1 MIRVA
6 VQNTFD
12 LLNNKISKSIRHRY
26 RRRYTGSNEDNGCVG
41 NHCREL
47 FKLSKGLF
55 ATTEEKTN
63 TSLLDSIG

>member
-1 MIRVA
+1 M
-6 VQNTFD
+6 
-12 LLNNKISKSIRHRY
+12 
-26 RRRYTGSNEDNGCVG
+26 G

-63 TSLLDSIG
+63 TSLLDSIGREVGASTLIIIIS